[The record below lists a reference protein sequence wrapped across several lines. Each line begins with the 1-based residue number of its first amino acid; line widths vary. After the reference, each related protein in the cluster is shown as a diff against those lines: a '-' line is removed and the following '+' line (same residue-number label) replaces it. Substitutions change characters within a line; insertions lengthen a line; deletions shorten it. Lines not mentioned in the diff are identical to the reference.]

1 MEILLNVSGI
11 RKDFPVLEKKIHGKQ
26 LVYFDNAATTQ
37 KPIQVLEAVEQFYR
51 TIYANVGR
59 SVHELGLRATEAYE
73 ESRKIVSAFI
83 GAMPDE
89 LVFTKQTTEAI
100 NLAAYSLLAS
110 GMISRG
116 DLILTTRMEHHSNL
130 LPWVCVAKLAGARL
144 RIVNVDEEGRLDMGD
159 FDKALTMGPRV
170 VAVTHVSNVTGV
182 VNPVKE
188 ICREAHSHGAVC
200 LVDGAQSAPHMP
212 IDVKEIDA
220 DFFAFS
226 GHKMLGPMGI
236 GGLYIRRELAEKL
249 EPPFP
254 GGGAISL
261 VECQEDNCSA
271 EWLHAPH
278 KFEAGTPNVAGA
290 VGLARAVEYLKTLGM
305 GEVEEHEKMLTK
317 RLLKVLEDLEVKIYG
332 PLEVKDRLGVV
343 SFNVEGLTPHEVASM
358 LDLEGIA
365 IRSGHHCALPLV
377 KRLGA
382 PMGTARASLYLY
394 NTEEE
399 IEYFARVLE
408 KIKKIA
414 KS

>member
-1 MEILLNVSGI
+1 MLNVSGI

-110 GMISRG
+110 DMISRG

-130 LPWVCVAKLAGARL
+130 LPWVRVAKLAGARL

-159 FDKALTMGPRV
+159 FDKALAMGPRV

-317 RLLKVLEDLEVKIYG
+317 RLLEVLEDLEVKIYG

-377 KRLGA
+377 KRLGS
-382 PMGTARASLYLY
+382 PIGTARASLYLY

-408 KIKKIA
+408 KIKKMA

>member
-1 MEILLNVSGI
+1 MLNVSGI

-130 LPWVCVAKLAGARL
+130 LPWVRVAKLAGARL

-159 FDKALTMGPRV
+159 FDKALAMGPRV

-305 GEVEEHEKMLTK
+305 GEVEEHEKMLTR
-317 RLLKVLEDLEVKIYG
+317 RLLEVLEDLEVKIYG

-343 SFNVEGLTPHEVASM
+343 SFNVEGMTPHEVASM

-408 KIKKIA
+408 KIKKMA

>member
-1 MEILLNVSGI
+1 VEILLNVSGI
-11 RKDFPVLEKKIHGKQ
+11 RKDFPILEKKIHGKQ

-130 LPWVCVAKLAGARL
+130 LPWVRVAKLAGARL

-159 FDKALTMGPRV
+159 FDKALAMGPRV

-188 ICREAHSHGAVC
+188 ICREAHSHGAIC
-200 LVDGAQSAPHMP
+200 LVDGAQSTPHMP

-317 RLLKVLEDLEVKIYG
+317 RLLEVLEDLEVKIYG

-377 KRLGA
+377 KRLGS
-382 PMGTARASLYLY
+382 PIGTARASLYLY

-408 KIKKIA
+408 KFKKIA

>member
-1 MEILLNVSGI
+1 MLNVSGI

-130 LPWVCVAKLAGARL
+130 LPWVRVAKLAGARL
-144 RIVNVDEEGRLDMGD
+144 RIVNVDEEGWLDMGD
-159 FDKALTMGPRV
+159 FDKALAMGPRV

-188 ICREAHSHGAVC
+188 ICREAHSHGAIC

-317 RLLKVLEDLEVKIYG
+317 RLLEVLEDLEVKIYG

-377 KRLGA
+377 KRLGS
-382 PMGTARASLYLY
+382 PIGTARASLYLY

-408 KIKKIA
+408 KIKKMA

>member
-1 MEILLNVSGI
+1 VEILLNVSGI

-130 LPWVCVAKLAGARL
+130 LPWVRVAKLAGARL

-159 FDKALTMGPRV
+159 FDKALAMGPRV

-317 RLLKVLEDLEVKIYG
+317 RLLEVLEDLEVKIYG

>member
-1 MEILLNVSGI
+1 MLNVSGI

-130 LPWVCVAKLAGARL
+130 LPWVRVAKLAGARL

-159 FDKALTMGPRV
+159 FDKALAMRPRV

-261 VECQEDNCSA
+261 VECQEDNCNA

-317 RLLKVLEDLEVKIYG
+317 RLLEVLEDLEVKIYG

>member
-1 MEILLNVSGI
+1 LLNVSGI

-130 LPWVCVAKLAGARL
+130 LPWVRVAKLAGARL

-159 FDKALTMGPRV
+159 FDKALAMGPRV

-305 GEVEEHEKMLTK
+305 GEVEEHEKMLTR
-317 RLLKVLEDLEVKIYG
+317 RLLEVLEDLEVKIYG

-343 SFNVEGLTPHEVASM
+343 SFNVEGMTPHEVASM

-408 KIKKIA
+408 KIKKMA

>member
-1 MEILLNVSGI
+1 VEILLNVSGI

-51 TIYANVGR
+51 TINANVGR

-130 LPWVCVAKLAGARL
+130 LPWVRVAKLAGARL
-144 RIVNVDEEGRLDMGD
+144 RIVNVDEEGRLDMDD
-159 FDKALTMGPRV
+159 FDKGLAMGPRV

-188 ICREAHSHGAVC
+188 ICREAHSHGAIC

-290 VGLARAVEYLKTLGM
+290 VGLARAVEYLKKLGM

-317 RLLKVLEDLEVKIYG
+317 RLLEVLEDLEVKIYG

-343 SFNVEGLTPHEVASM
+343 SFNVKGLTPHEVASM

-377 KRLGA
+377 KRLGS
-382 PMGTARASLYLY
+382 PIGTARASLYLY

-408 KIKKIA
+408 KIKKMA

>member
-159 FDKALTMGPRV
+159 FDKALAMGPRV

>member
-1 MEILLNVSGI
+1 MLNVSGI

-130 LPWVCVAKLAGARL
+130 LPWVRVAKLAGARL

-159 FDKALTMGPRV
+159 FDKALAMGPRV

-182 VNPVKE
+182 VNPVKK
-188 ICREAHSHGAVC
+188 ICREAHSHGAIC

-261 VECQEDNCSA
+261 VDCQEDNCSA

-305 GEVEEHEKMLTK
+305 EEVEEHEKMLTR
-317 RLLKVLEDLEVKIYG
+317 RLLEVLEDLEVKIYG

-343 SFNVEGLTPHEVASM
+343 SFNVEGMTPHEVASM

-399 IEYFARVLE
+399 IEYFARVLK
-408 KIKKIA
+408 KIKKMA

>member
-1 MEILLNVSGI
+1 MNVSGI

-159 FDKALTMGPRV
+159 FDKALAMGPRV

>member
-1 MEILLNVSGI
+1 MLNVSGI

-51 TIYANVGR
+51 TINANVGR

-130 LPWVCVAKLAGARL
+130 LPWVRVAKLAGARL
-144 RIVNVDEEGRLDMGD
+144 RIVNVDEEGRLDMDD
-159 FDKALTMGPRV
+159 FDKGLAMGPRV

-188 ICREAHSHGAVC
+188 ICREAHSHGAIC

-290 VGLARAVEYLKTLGM
+290 VGLARAVEYLKKLGM

-317 RLLKVLEDLEVKIYG
+317 RLLEVLEDLEVKIYG

-343 SFNVEGLTPHEVASM
+343 SFNVKGLTPHEVASM

-377 KRLGA
+377 KRLGS
-382 PMGTARASLYLY
+382 PIGTARASLYLY

-408 KIKKIA
+408 KIKKMA